1 MLAEPIGRGGSVEGP
16 LGATVVNVRIGW
28 RGRPLC
34 LPGQE
39 EEKKMIGLGWISYPY
54 CRGLIAILFVLLAR
68 SDEKGRGRAGF
79 LPSSISFTLDLLC
92 LFC

>member
-1 MLAEPIGRGGSVEGP
+1 MLAEPMGRCGSVDGP

-39 EEKKMIGLGWISYPY
+39 EEK
-54 CRGLIAILFVLLAR
+54 
-68 SDEKGRGRAGF
+68 
-79 LPSSISFTLDLLC
+79 
-92 LFC
+92 

>member
-1 MLAEPIGRGGSVEGP
+1 MLAEPIGRGGSVDGP

-39 EEKKMIGLGWISYPY
+39 KEKKMGMEKRMIRLGRISYPH
-54 CRGLIAILFVLLAR
+54 CRGLMVIFLSSWPGVLKK
-68 SDEKGRGRAGF
+68 EG
-79 LPSSISFTLDLLC
+79 
-92 LFC
+92 

>member
-1 MLAEPIGRGGSVEGP
+1 MLAEPIGRGGSVDGP

-39 EEKKMIGLGWISYPY
+39 KEKKMIGLG
-54 CRGLIAILFVLLAR
+54 
-68 SDEKGRGRAGF
+68 
-79 LPSSISFTLDLLC
+79 TLDKLSLL
-92 LFC
+92 